1 MMTTGAETMSVRHVI
16 LALLFQRPMYGYEI
30 GKRLP
35 PALQVARDVAP
46 GQIANTLA
54 RMERAGWIGCKVEA
68 GDGPDRK
75 VFRLTKMG
83 EGELR
88 EWYRRPEIRD
98 YRLGDSFYRKLALGL
113 QGGPVPVESILKEQR
128 RKLYRELHDANEMRR
143 SAGSEAASPWLLLLE
158 NAIAHLEADLRL
170 IDMCEARLEELKAY
184 KPPAPPPSTRGRP
197 RKNEPEGRGGR
208 QTVSSSKDEQNI
220 IR

>member
-1 MMTTGAETMSVRHVI
+1 MSVRHAI
-16 LALLFQRPMYGYEI
+16 LALLYQRPMYGYEL

-35 PALQVARDVAP
+35 PTLQVDREIKP

-54 RMERAGWIGCKVEA
+54 RMEETEWLESRVEE

-75 VFRLTKMG
+75 VYHLTKKG
-83 EGELR
+83 REELR
-88 EWYRRPEIRD
+88 KWYLTPEIRD
-98 YRLGDSFYRKLALGL
+98 YRLGDSFYIKLALSL
-113 QGGPVPVESILKEQR
+113 LGGPVPVEPILKEQR
-128 RKLYRELHDANEMRR
+128 RKLYQELHDANEIRR
-143 SAGSEAASPWLLLLE
+143 KAGSASASPWLLLLE

-184 KPPAPPPSTRGRP
+184 KPPAPIPKKRGRP
-197 RKNEPEGRGGR
+197 RKNKPAGRGGR
-208 QTVSSSKDEQNI
+208 QTGSSSPKDEENI